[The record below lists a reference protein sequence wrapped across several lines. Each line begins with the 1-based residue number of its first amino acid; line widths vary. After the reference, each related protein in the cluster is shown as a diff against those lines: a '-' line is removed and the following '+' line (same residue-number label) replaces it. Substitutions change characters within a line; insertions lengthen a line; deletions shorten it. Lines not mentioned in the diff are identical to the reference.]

1 MKIRRTIAL
10 ALIMTLLTASVSSC
24 SFGSKK
30 LHGKP
35 AEHVNTS
42 AGLFHPEDKPT
53 EYITS
58 LYNVCS
64 WKGDY
69 EYDPPVAGSE
79 LNVYCGIHK
88 TSEGNEP
95 EITLYI
101 FKDDHRYSWGP
112 EDAIVSDTGSI
123 EHGNTDTIR
132 FTMELPE
139 DIETGDYIF
148 VFTADN
154 DKVDCMFEQQIV
166 SSPDESNAF
175 IPVDKPVIY
184 MYPEEDTEAYV
195 SLNFEGDLTCTY
207 PQYSSDFGWHVEAHP
222 DGRITDLT
230 GERDYN
236 YLYWE
241 GIGDVPDSF
250 DRAICVR
257 GEDTAAFLE
266 EYLEAAGLTYGE
278 IDDFITYWLP
288 KMEGNAYNLIS
299 FPTEEYEQMAQL
311 NVSPAPDTMI
321 RVYMVFTPL
330 DEEVQIEE
338 GHELLMPEGV
348 VRTGYTVVEW
358 GGSEV

>member
-1 MKIRRTIAL
+1 MKVRRTIAL
-10 ALIMTLLTASVSSC
+10 ILTLTLLTASLASC
-24 SFGSKK
+24 GLSNKK

-35 AEHVNTS
+35 SSNVNTS
-42 AGLFHPEDKPT
+42 ACLFHPEDRST
-53 EYITS
+53 DYITS
-58 LYNVCS
+58 LCTVCS

-69 EYDPPVAGSE
+69 EYDPPIAGSE

-101 FKDDHRYSWGP
+101 FKDNNRYAWDP
-112 EDAIVSDTGSI
+112 EDAIASGTGTI
-123 EHGNTDTIR
+123 DHGTTDTIH
-132 FTMELPE
+132 FSMHLPS
-139 DIETGDYIF
+139 DMKTGQYIF
-148 VFTADN
+148 VFTDKDDN
-154 DKVDCMFEQQIV
+154 VDCMYEQQIV
-166 SSPDESNAF
+166 ATENESTSF
-175 IPVDKPVIY
+175 ISVDKPVIY

-195 SLNFEGDLTCTY
+195 SLDLRGDLTCTY
-207 PQYSSDFGWHVEAHP
+207 PQYNNDFGWHVEAHP

-230 GERDYN
+230 GGRDYN

-241 GIGDVPDSF
+241 GMGEVPDSF

-266 EYLEAAGLTYGE
+266 EYLEAAGLNYGE

-288 KMEGNAYNLIS
+288 RMEGNAYNLIS
-299 FPTEEYEQMAQL
+299 FPAEEYEQMAEL

-338 GHELLMPEGV
+338 GHELLMPQGV
-348 VRTGYTVVEW
+348 VREGYTVVEW

>member
-1 MKIRRTIAL
+1 MNIKRTT
-10 ALIMTLLTASVSSC
+10 ALILTITMLAASFTSC
-24 SFGSKK
+24 SLESDR

-35 AEHVNTS
+35 ARNVNTS
-42 AGLFHPEDKPT
+42 AGLFHPEDRPT
-53 EYITS
+53 DYITS
-58 LYNVCS
+58 ICTVCS
-64 WKGDY
+64 WRGDY
-69 EYDPPVAGSE
+69 EYDPPLAGTE

-101 FKDDHRYSWGP
+101 FKDNHRYSWDP
-112 EDAIVSDTGSI
+112 DDAIASDVGTV
-123 EHGNTDTIR
+123 EHGNTDTIH
-132 FTMELPE
+132 FCI
-139 DIETGDYIF
+139 DIPSDTKTDEYIF
-148 VFTADN
+148 VFADSEGN
-154 DKVDCMFEQQIV
+154 VDCMYEQTIV
-166 SSPDESNAF
+166 STAEETNSF
-175 IPVDKPVIY
+175 ISVDKPVIY

-207 PQYSSDFGWHVEAHP
+207 PQYNSDFGWHVEAHP

-230 GERDYN
+230 GGRDHN

-241 GIGDVPDSF
+241 GRSNVPDSF

-288 KMEGNAYNLIS
+288 RMEGNAYNLIS
-299 FPTEEYEQMAQL
+299 FPTEEYEQMAEL
-311 NVSPAPDTMI
+311 NVSPAPDTII

-338 GHELLMPEGV
+338 GHELPMPEGV